1 LTTPFELRL
10 ESELTAEFAR
20 FSNQWLFPWHFLND
34 ADHIVDVDD
43 FHGGRIRVGGIV
55 FQGQIQQIY
64 WQTVSRYL
72 DQKIHA
78 TFVEWEQTSR
88 EHSPETKRQALEG
101 VEHLLRFFVGRIVN
115 QATDT
120 DRALRGRG
128 NPASVEAYNS
138 TGAHSGANAKIHRL
152 KEAHLR
158 LIAPVTQIG
167 APTRS
172 LRQRLEHWYAENKF
186 LTWCIGLGLTV
197 LGIFA
202 KALLF

>member
-34 ADHIVDVDD
+34 THRVVDVED
-43 FHGGRIRVGGIV
+43 FQGGRIRVGGIR
-55 FQGQIQQIY
+55 FEGQIQQIY

-72 DQKIHA
+72 DQKINA

-88 EHSPETKRQALEG
+88 EHSPVVKQQALEG
-101 VEHLLRFFVGRIVN
+101 VEHLLRFFVTRIVN
-115 QATDT
+115 QATET
-120 DRALRGRG
+120 DRALRGGG
-128 NPASVEAYNS
+128 NPHSVEAYNS
-138 TGAHSGANAKIHRL
+138 TGVHSGANAKIHRL

-158 LIAPVTQIG
+158 LIAPMVAAAVPSKT
-167 APTRS
+167 

-186 LTWCIGLGLTV
+186 LTWCIGVGLTLV
-197 LGIFA
+197 GIA
-202 KALLF
+202 KAFLF